1 MSKITWNDAQ
11 FKEAVET
18 SLSYAEIIRKL
29 GLNPAG
35 GNYGTVKRKIK
46 ELGLDISH
54 MTGQGWNQGNRY
66 RPVKPHQ
73 PLSEILVKD
82 STWVSTY
89 ALKNRLLKE
98 KVKEYRCEKCG
109 RTGWEGHPIPLEL
122 HHINGIKNDLRL
134 ENLQMLCPNCH
145 SLTDNYRGKNI
156 NKINKEETNIDLNE
170 SKKDEITL
178 LVNNIKKD
186 DQPKLLKTKPKKHKI
201 KQINICPVCGK
212 EFTSKKSD
220 QKYCSQICYQEDTK
234 GNRPTLIQLI
244 KDFKELKSFVQVG
257 IKYSVT
263 DNAVRKW
270 CRLYGLP
277 IHTKELALYINQFN

>member
-11 FKEAVET
+11 FKEAVAT

-46 ELGLDISH
+46 ELELDTSH
-54 MTGQGWNQGNRY
+54 MTGQGWNQGDRY

-82 STWVSTY
+82 STWVSAY

-98 KVKEYRCEKCG
+98 KIKEYKCEKCG
-109 RTGWEGHPIPLEL
+109 KVEWEGSPISLEL
-122 HHINGIKNDLRL
+122 HHVNGIKNDLRL
-134 ENLQMLCPNCH
+134 ENLQLICPNCH
-145 SLTDNYRGKNI
+145 ALTDNYRGKNI
-156 NKINKEETNIDLNE
+156 DKISKDKIDVNLNKSEENKDNFSIEKTINN
-170 SKKDEITL
+170 KKVKVVEI
-178 LVNNIKKD
+178 
-186 DQPKLLKTKPKKHKI
+186 KPKKHKSGQI
-201 KQINICPVCGK
+201 KICPVCGK

-277 IHTKELALYINQFN
+277 IHTKELELYINQFN